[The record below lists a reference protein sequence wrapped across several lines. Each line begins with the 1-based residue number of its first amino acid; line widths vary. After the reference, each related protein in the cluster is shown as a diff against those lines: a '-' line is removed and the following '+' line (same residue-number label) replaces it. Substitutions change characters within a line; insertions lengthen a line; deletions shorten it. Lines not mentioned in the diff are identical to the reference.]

1 MNVLTIFGV
10 NRYGYVKNLKKLKKG
25 KRRKTNDTLRI
36 STPTNEKNENLAVNW
51 KCRVLE
57 KNNRG

>member
-1 MNVLTIFGV
+1 
-10 NRYGYVKNLKKLKKG
+10 KNLKKLKKG